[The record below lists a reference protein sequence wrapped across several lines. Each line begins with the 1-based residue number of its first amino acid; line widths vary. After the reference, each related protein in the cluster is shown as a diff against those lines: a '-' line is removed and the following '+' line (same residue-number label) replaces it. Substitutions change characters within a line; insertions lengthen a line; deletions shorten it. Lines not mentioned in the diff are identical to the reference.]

1 MDQIKTVKKQE
12 LRDLILKCCKQCIS
26 DEITELDISFNS
38 IYIEVKIPEAQQPA
52 FNDDK
57 FSDIPELKKFGN
69 KIQLYSFGKLRMAAY
84 YTEQLNRSQSKVLSI
99 DIAYNYQ
106 IEE

>member
-1 MDQIKTVKKQE
+1 MDQIKTVTKQD
-12 LRDLILKCCKQCIS
+12 LRDLILRCYKQCIS
-26 DEITELDISFNS
+26 EDITDLDISFTPF
-38 IYIEVKIPEAQQPA
+38 YIEVKIPEGQQPA
-52 FNDDK
+52 FNDNK

-84 YTEQLNRSQSKVLSI
+84 YTEQLNRIQSKVLSI